1 MTIHEADK
9 IRSAVQERYADAA
22 RNVTSCCGPA
32 VYTDADPFGQSQYD
46 GAARDLL
53 PSDAVTASLGCG
65 NPTPLAALKPGD
77 VVLDLGSGGGID
89 VLLSARRVAPDG
101 KAYGL
106 DMTPEMLELANA
118 NKAKAGVENVEF
130 LLGSIEDIPLPDDS
144 VDVIIS
150 NCVVNLS
157 ADKAQVFRE
166 AFRVLRPGGRLA
178 ISDVVL
184 SRPLAPELTGVMA
197 LWTGC
202 IAGALTQDDATSL
215 MEAAG
220 FERIGIEPTNVFG
233 RSELQGLASGLGPE
247 ELPATLD
254 IETLIT
260 EFDGVIRSASLRAT
274 KPNTVTGAPSS
285 PAIDSTTS
293 IDLQET
299 RMPSVH
305 VYEPALCCNTG
316 VCGEDVDQSLVEF
329 TADLNHLTAQGADI
343 VRHNLANDPL
353 AFASQD
359 SVRSFLEVAG
369 SEGLPLTTV
378 DGVTVLTGA
387 YPTRDQLLRYTGLN
401 PTLTQAPVAVPAG
414 ATELRVAENTGC
426 GPTGCC

>member
-1 MTIHEADK
+1 MTTHEADK

-22 RNVTSCCGPA
+22 RNVSSCCGPA

-46 GAARDLL
+46 EAARDLL
-53 PSDAVTASLGCG
+53 PADAVTASLGCG
-65 NPTPLAALKPGD
+65 NPTLLAALKQGD

-118 NKAKAGVENVEF
+118 NKAQAEVENVEF
-130 LLGSIEDIPLPDDS
+130 LLGSIEDIPLPDNS

-157 ADKAQVFRE
+157 ADKGQVFRE

-184 SRPLAPELTGVMA
+184 SRPLAPELTEVMT

-220 FERIGIEPTNVFG
+220 FEGIGIEPTNIFG
-233 RSELQGLASGLGPE
+233 RSELQGLASGVGPE
-247 ELPATLD
+247 DLPATLD
-254 IETLIT
+254 IETLTT
-260 EFDGVIRSASLRAT
+260 ELDGVIRSASLRAT
-274 KPNTVTGAPSS
+274 KPNAPSS
-285 PAIDSTTS
+285 PATGS
-293 IDLQET
+293 IPSIAPQET
-299 RMPSVH
+299 HVPSVH

-329 TADLNHLTAQGADI
+329 TADLNRLTEQDADI

-387 YPTRDQLLRYTGLN
+387 YPTRDQLLRYTGLAE
-401 PTLTQAPVAVPAG
+401 APVTVPTG
-414 ATELRVAENTGC
+414 ATELTVAENTGC
-426 GPTGCC
+426 GPRGCC